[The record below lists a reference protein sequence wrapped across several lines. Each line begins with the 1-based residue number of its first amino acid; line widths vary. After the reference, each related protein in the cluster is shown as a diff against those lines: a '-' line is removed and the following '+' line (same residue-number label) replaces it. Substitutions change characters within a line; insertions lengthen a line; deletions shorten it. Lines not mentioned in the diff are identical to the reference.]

1 MSEHIH
7 DKGYKRILSKKRNF
21 LNLLKNFVK
30 ESWINQITE
39 DDLEIIDKEF
49 IPKDFQERESDLIY
63 KVKLKE
69 REVIFYFMI
78 EMQSTVD
85 FTIPFR
91 LLIYITELYKR
102 LFLDTPEIERE
113 RKGFQLPAI
122 IPCILY
128 NGGSEWTAVKNF
140 KEYLKGYDL
149 FAPYIIDFEYIL
161 ININQ
166 YSDDELMRIGNLISS
181 VFVLDNKRST
191 FEITSG
197 LTKVAKTFEKLEKY
211 EQIELM
217 DWLKDVLMKKVK
229 LKKEKDLIDQMLEQ
243 LEKSE
248 VINMTYT
255 IERIWDEVEEKGIE
269 KGIEEGKREGKEEGK
284 KEVAVKL
291 LKLGETIDKIC
302 FLTDLSKEEVYKLKE
317 EI

>member
-1 MSEHIH
+1 
-7 DKGYKRILSKKRNF
+7 
-21 LNLLKNFVK
+21 
-30 ESWINQITE
+30 
-39 DDLEIIDKEF
+39 
-49 IPKDFQERESDLIY
+49 
-63 KVKLKE
+63 
-69 REVIFYFMI
+69 
-78 EMQSTVD
+78 
-85 FTIPFR
+85 
-91 LLIYITELYKR
+91 
-102 LFLDTPEIERE
+102 
-113 RKGFQLPAI
+113 
-122 IPCILY
+122 
-128 NGGSEWTAVKNF
+128 
-140 KEYLKGYDL
+140 
-149 FAPYIIDFEYIL
+149 
-161 ININQ
+161 
-166 YSDDELMRIGNLISS
+166 MRIGNLISS